1 MCDGKRLSGEGQE
14 LPALCALGCA
24 GPGALPV
31 RVGLGK
37 VSPALA
43 LAGSGT
49 HAWHEERTGKTG
61 VPPLNCLEV
70 GPRSLCSLGP
80 H

>member
-1 MCDGKRLSGEGQE
+1 MSDCTEKAHLVCDGKRLSGEGQE
-14 LPALCALGCA
+14 LPELCALGCA
-24 GPGALPV
+24 GPGALLV
-31 RVGLGK
+31 QVGLGK

-61 VPPLNCLEV
+61 VPHHLWKL
-70 GPRSLCSLGP
+70 L
-80 H
+80 